1 MIRIMIIAFVLTFV
15 LSCAAQ
21 VDCPHTDGD
30 ADLELWCEIS
40 IYN

>member
-1 MIRIMIIAFVLTFV
+1 MLRLVIIVFVMTML
-15 LSCAAQ
+15 LSCAAR

-30 ADLELWCEIS
+30 ADLELWCEVS